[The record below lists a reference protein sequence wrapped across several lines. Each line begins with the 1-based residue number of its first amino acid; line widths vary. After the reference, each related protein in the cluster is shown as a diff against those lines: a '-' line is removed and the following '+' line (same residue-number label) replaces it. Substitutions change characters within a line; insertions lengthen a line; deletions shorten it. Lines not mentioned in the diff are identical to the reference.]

1 MKSREARNVP
11 STVGT
16 EWQDTPRSR
25 GVWGILVAVTVG
37 CSHAPQPESRA
48 RPAPGVPK
56 SAQTSAP
63 HEASS
68 SAPVVPSGGPPLTEA
83 APSAAVTGFS
93 FRRVDPTPVV
103 SLAVGKPPKVAF
115 LGAGEALVGDGKG
128 LSRVPVGDAPSPEL
142 FIEIFFGRDDQ
153 PRLMGMRRASA
164 SGKAQAY
171 YRRYKG
177 GRFQPEPSELG
188 PLAGGDGAL
197 YGVLGHADP
206 EVVCRP
212 GLFCLVKRMTGW
224 SRAPAHPVPVRVVLA
239 GGSAWALHPDRIE
252 RLEKEAWVPI
262 VPERRFGDPVALF
275 VDSDGAPW
283 VVESKPDAVTRLV
296 KGRWETMASPV
307 RGARAIG
314 GGVPNDV
321 WLVGASGAARFDG
334 TGWRDVSGVPG
345 PLSLIAFAA
354 PSLWLAGAAGVF
366 EGTRIAENNGRRH
379 GFCDANSHGNSQK

>member
-11 STVGT
+11 SIVGT
-16 EWQDTPRSR
+16 AWQDAPRSLGTW
-25 GVWGILVAVTVG
+25 GVLVAFTVG

-48 RPAPGVPK
+48 RPGSTRRRGVRARAAYGELGRAGRSVERCPHRPK
-56 SAQTSAP
+56 RRQ
-63 HEASS
+63 
-68 SAPVVPSGGPPLTEA
+68 VPRPR
-83 APSAAVTGFS
+83 GFS
-93 FRRVDPTPVV
+93 FRRVETTPVV

-115 LGAGEALVGDGKG
+115 LGSGEALIGDGKG
-128 LSRVPVGDAPSPEL
+128 LSRVPVGDTPSAEL
-142 FIEIFFGRDDQ
+142 SIEIFFGRDDQ
-153 PRLMGMRRASA
+153 PRLMGTRRTP

-188 PLAGGDGAL
+188 PLAGGDGPL

-212 GLFCLVKRMTGW
+212 GLFCLVKRTTGW
-224 SRAPAHPVPVRVVLA
+224 ARAPAHAIPARVVLA

-252 RLEKEAWVPI
+252 RLEKESWVPI
-262 VPERRFGDPVALF
+262 VPERTFGDPVALF

-296 KGRWETMASPV
+296 KGVWETRASPV
-307 RGARAIG
+307 RGARAIWG
-314 GGVPNDV
+314 SAPNDV

-334 TGWRDVSGVPG
+334 TGWRDVPGVPG
-345 PLSLIAFAA
+345 PLSLIAFA
-354 PSLWLAGAAGVF
+354 PPNLWLAGAAGVF
-366 EGTRIAENNGRRH
+366 EGTRIAE
-379 GFCDANSHGNSQK
+379 K

>member
-1 MKSREARNVP
+1 M
-11 STVGT
+11 
-16 EWQDTPRSR
+16 
-25 GVWGILVAVTVG
+25 VAVTVG

-48 RPAPGVPK
+48 RPALDEPPAVR
-56 SAQTSAP
+56 ASAP

-68 SAPVVPSGGPPLTEA
+68 GAPVIPSSGPPSTEA
-83 APSAAVTGFS
+83 AASAANAGIS
-93 FRRVDPTPVV
+93 FRRVATTAVV

-115 LGAGEALVGDGKG
+115 LGADEALIGDAKG
-128 LSRVPVGDAPSPEL
+128 LSRVPVGDAPSAEL
-142 FIEIFFGRDDQ
+142 SIEIFFGRDDQ
-153 PRLMGMRRASA
+153 PRLMGTRRTPA

-197 YGVLGHADP
+197 YGVLGHEDP

-224 SRAPAHPVPVRVVLA
+224 SRAPAHPVPVRIVLA

-252 RLEKEAWVPI
+252 RLEKGTWVPI
-262 VPERRFGDPVALF
+262 VPERTFGEPIALF

-283 VVESKPDAVTRLV
+283 VVESKHDAVTRLV
-296 KGRWETMASPV
+296 KGAWETKASPV

-314 GGVPNDV
+314 GSAPNDV
-321 WLVGASGAARFDG
+321 WLVGASGVARFDG
-334 TGWRDVSGVPG
+334 TDWRHVPGVAG
-345 PLSLIAFAA
+345 PLSLIAFAP
-354 PSLWLAGAAGVF
+354 PSLWLAGPAGVF
-366 EGTRIAENNGRRH
+366 EGTRIVE
-379 GFCDANSHGNSQK
+379 K

>member
-1 MKSREARNVP
+1 MKLCEARVVP
-11 STVGT
+11 PNARAA
-16 EWQDTPRSR
+16 WQDAPPSLGIC
-25 GVWGILVAVTVG
+25 GVLLAVTVA
-37 CSHAPQPESRA
+37 CSHAPQQESRA

-56 SAQTSAP
+56 AAQTSAP

-68 SAPVVPSGGPPLTEA
+68 SAPALPSTGPPSTQA
-83 APSAAVTGFS
+83 AATPAVTGFS

-103 SLAVGKPPKVAF
+103 SLAVGKPPKIAL
-115 LGAGEALVGDGKG
+115 LGAGEALIGDGKG
-128 LSRVPVGDAPSPEL
+128 LARVPVGDAPSAEL
-142 FIEIFFGRDDQ
+142 SIEIFFGRDDQ
-153 PRLMGMRRASA
+153 PRLMGMRRTSA

-252 RLEKEAWVPI
+252 RLEKEAWVPV

-283 VVESKPDAVTRLV
+283 VVESKSDAVTRLV
-296 KGRWETMASPV
+296 KGTWETTASPV
-307 RGARAIG
+307 RGARAIFG
-314 GGVPNDV
+314 SAPNDV

-366 EGTRIAENNGRRH
+366 EGTRIAE
-379 GFCDANSHGNSQK
+379 K